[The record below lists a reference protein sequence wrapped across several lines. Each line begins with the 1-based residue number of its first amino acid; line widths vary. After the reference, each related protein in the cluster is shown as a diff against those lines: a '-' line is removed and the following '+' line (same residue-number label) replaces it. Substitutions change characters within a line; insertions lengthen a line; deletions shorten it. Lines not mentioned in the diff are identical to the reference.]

1 MRKLLGISIYL
12 LPIMLVVIAGAHAA
26 QPSPAPPVVVLE
38 QAGPVSAVPIG
49 QDAAPPPTESSQ
61 EEPGEESQPNTTQT
75 SLQEPIIQEN
85 SETISEEPP
94 SVAAPPERPR
104 PKVSRV
110 KSYDIPSSS
119 DPRVEACIKRAV
131 GKDRDYTLMCLA
143 RFDKVRPTMER
154 IFQEHGLPKDLVY
167 VALVES
173 GGNPH
178 AVSPAGAAGYWQFLS
193 GTARVYGLKVDRW
206 VDERRDLEKSTHAAA
221 VYLNHLYG
229 LFDDWL
235 LACAAYN
242 AGEGSIYRVLN
253 RHRHVDSFWDI
264 TRRMLYKDETLGF
277 VPKILA
283 AIEIGKHRERYG
295 IKTRD
300 DVPERLY
307 DVVTVKSFATFD
319 QIAELA
325 GQPVAAIASLNPEL
339 TRKCIPP
346 NVREYRLKVPP
357 GTGEMVVSALGGTQD
372 TNIQYASHIVQ
383 KGDTLT
389 SIARK
394 YRTSVADIAAANK
407 MPRTDKLALGQE
419 LIIASDIYLKSDEKP
434 TYAVAKA
441 DRPRREL
448 TSEELAAPADDTPD
462 SPAALK
468 KTTKPSRLAKA
479 KTKRRTY
486 SVKKGDTIWSISR
499 QFAVSPKDIMRW
511 NDTSSQ
517 IRPGRKLIIYAK
529 NT

>member
-1 MRKLLGISIYL
+1 MRKLLGISISL
-12 LPIMLVVIAGAHAA
+12 LPIMLAVISCTHAP
-26 QPSPAPPVVVLE
+26 QTSPAPPVVALE
-38 QAGPVSAVPIG
+38 QIDPVSVVQPG
-49 QDAAPPPTESSQ
+49 QDAAPPPAPPK
-61 EEPGEESQPNTTQT
+61 EEQGEETKPTTAQT
-75 SLQEPIIQEN
+75 SLQEPIIQEKP
-85 SETISEEPP
+85 EPTSEEQT
-94 SVAAPPERPR
+94 SVAAPPEHPR
-104 PKVSRV
+104 PKASRV
-110 KSYDIPSSS
+110 KTYDIPGRQS
-119 DPRVEACIKRAV
+119 DPRVEACIKRAL
-131 GKDRDYTLMCLA
+131 GKDRDYTLMCLT

-178 AVSPAGAAGYWQFLS
+178 AVSPAGATGYWQFLS
-193 GTARVYGLKVDRW
+193 GTARVYGLKIDRW

-242 AGEGSIYRVLN
+242 AGEGAIYRVLSS
-253 RHRHVDSFWDI
+253 HRHVDSFWDI
-264 TRRMLYKDETLGF
+264 TRGMIYKDETLGF

-295 IKTRD
+295 IKIRD
-300 DVPERLY
+300 DGSDRRY
-307 DVVTVKSFATFD
+307 DVVTIDNLATFER
-319 QIAELA
+319 IAEAA
-325 GQPVAAIASLNPEL
+325 GQPVAAIAALNPEL
-339 TRKCIPP
+339 TRKCLPP
-346 NVREYRLKVPP
+346 NPRGYQLKVPA
-357 GTGEMVVSALGGTQD
+357 GTGEMVVSALGGTKA
-372 TNIQYASHIVQ
+372 TNTQYASHVVQ

-394 YRTSVADIAAANK
+394 YRTSVASITAANK

-419 LIIASDIYLKSDEKP
+419 LIIPSDIYLKSDEKP
-434 TYAVAKA
+434 SYAVAKA
-441 DRPRREL
+441 DRTRGEL
-448 TSEELAAPADDTPD
+448 PSEELAASEGGDPD
-462 SPAALK
+462 SPAVLK
-468 KTTKPSRLAKA
+468 KTAKPTRLAK
-479 KTKRRTY
+479 TQRRTY

-511 NDTSSQ
+511 NDTTSQ
-517 IRPGRKLIIYAK
+517 IRPGKKLVIYAK